1 MRSRHLSGCLAGMQP
16 ADPREPVLAALC
28 PGTARTEPLAF
39 GLAVSHVTGAPVVAV
54 AVADWCAEH
63 AGDADRGLWGLTR
76 VLERRAL
83 RPDDVRVVV
92 ADSPARGLAQA
103 VDELAPGLIALG
115 LRRDAHAGR
124 LGTTAR
130 RVVHVSSCPVA
141 LVPAGYR
148 RPAGG
153 LLTIGAA
160 FTPTAEGQ
168 RALQAAAA
176 LASAAGGRLLAIAAL
191 DAADEAD
198 GVLHDALVALPD
210 GLAVEVELCAGEP
223 VDGLVAA
230 SRRLDLLVLGSRACG
245 PPRAVRLG
253 GVSRGVVDRAECPVL
268 LMPRA
273 TSPRSDDAAVVLAFE
288 GRAFP
293 PKEER

>member
-1 MRSRHLSGCLAGMQP
+1 MRTRQPPAWLAAMQS
-16 ADPREPVLAALC
+16 ADLREPVLAALC
-28 PGTARTEPLAF
+28 PATAAMEPLDFA
-39 GLAVSHVTGAPVVAV
+39 LAVSRLSGAPVVVV
-54 AVADWCAEH
+54 AVTTGGA
-63 AGDADRGLWGLTR
+63 ADRALWGLTR
-76 VLERRAL
+76 ALERRAL

-141 LVPAGYR
+141 LVPTGYR
-148 RPAGG
+148 PPAAG
-153 LLTIGAA
+153 LRAIGAA

-168 RALQAAAA
+168 RALRAAAA
-176 LASAAGGRLLAIAAL
+176 LASAAGGRLLAVAAL

-198 GVLHDALVALPD
+198 GVLREALSALPPGVGVQLD
-210 GLAVEVELCAGEP
+210 LSAGEP
-223 VDGLVAA
+223 VDGLLVA
-230 SRRLDLLVLGSRACG
+230 SQQLDLLVLGSRASG

-253 GVSRGVVDRAECPVL
+253 GVSRALVDRAACPVIVV
-268 LMPRA
+268 PRA
-273 TSPRSDDAAVVLAFE
+273 ASPRSDDAPVLLAVE
-288 GRAFP
+288 GRPSP